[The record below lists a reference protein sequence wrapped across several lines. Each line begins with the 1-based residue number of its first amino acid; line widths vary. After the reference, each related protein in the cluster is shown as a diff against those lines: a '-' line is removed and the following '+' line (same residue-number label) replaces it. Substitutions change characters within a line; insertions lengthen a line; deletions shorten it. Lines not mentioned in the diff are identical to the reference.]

1 MTEFPF
7 VGYRSIIAESF
18 YAHSEQ
24 SSNAVRI
31 RPVRE
36 EGFPIGIR
44 VESSRKLRDTSV
56 FPIGTKFRLRVKV
69 KKGGTHL
76 YCGHRDKIEVVQ
88 DSPSPKPELDFL
100 TARKKLQNGILA
112 YELSDAD
119 KFNEGTASQVS
130 VNKYERDP
138 KARLAC
144 IEHFGAKC
152 SVCNFDFEDSY
163 GTIGSGFI
171 HVHHLVP
178 LSTIK
183 QDYVVDP
190 VEDLRPVC
198 PNCHSMIHRRTPP
211 YDIPE
216 LLELM
221 KKAQTTP

>member
-7 VGYRSIIAESF
+7 AGYRSIIAESF
-18 YAHSEQ
+18 YAHGEQ

-31 RPVRE
+31 RPVSE
-36 EGFPIGIR
+36 ESFPRGIR

-56 FPIGTKFRLRVKV
+56 YPLGTKFRLRVKV

-88 DSPSPKPELDFL
+88 DSPSTQPERDMQ
-100 TARKKLQNGILA
+100 TARKKLRSGILT
-112 YELSDAD
+112 YELSESEE
-119 KFNEGTASQVS
+119 FNEGTVKQVT

-144 IEHFGAKC
+144 IEHHGTSCSACGFEFRDAYGA
-152 SVCNFDFEDSY
+152 
-163 GTIGSGFI
+163 IGRGFI

-178 LSTIK
+178 LSSIK

-198 PNCHSMIHRRTPP
+198 PNCHSMLHRKVPP
-211 YDIPE
+211 FDIEE
-216 LLELM
+216 LQSLM
-221 KKAQTTP
+221 KKS